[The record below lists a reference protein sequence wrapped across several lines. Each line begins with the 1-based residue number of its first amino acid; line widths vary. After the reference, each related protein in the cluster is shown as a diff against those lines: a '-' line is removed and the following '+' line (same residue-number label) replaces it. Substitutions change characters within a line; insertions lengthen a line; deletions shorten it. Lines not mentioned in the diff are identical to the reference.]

1 METNDEQERLSGPLT
16 GTAAPSV
23 APTVAPTGAAAILR
37 GVRRHLLARG
47 TASLSE
53 VVLGNGRRADILAID
68 GAGRLLIVEIKSSR
82 ADFLS
87 DRKWHEYRPYCDA
100 LSFAVAADFPQDLLP
115 EDVGV
120 LVADA
125 YEALEVRPPPPHPL
139 APARRKALLLRF
151 AALAAER
158 LQRLEDPEAPI

>member
-1 METNDEQERLSGPLT
+1 METNDERVPPAVPGAGPT
-16 GTAAPSV
+16 SAPTAAPS
-23 APTVAPTGAAAILR
+23 GAAAILR

-47 TASLSE
+47 LASLSE
-53 VVLGNGRRADILAID
+53 VGLANGRRADILAVD
-68 GAGRLLIVEIKSSR
+68 RAGQLLIVEIKSSR

-87 DRKWHEYRPYCDA
+87 DRKWPEYRPYCDA
-100 LSFAVAADFPQDLLP
+100 LSFAVDADFPQELLP
-115 EDVGV
+115 DDVGV

-151 AALAAER
+151 ATLAAER
-158 LQRLEDPEAPI
+158 LHRLEDPEAIP